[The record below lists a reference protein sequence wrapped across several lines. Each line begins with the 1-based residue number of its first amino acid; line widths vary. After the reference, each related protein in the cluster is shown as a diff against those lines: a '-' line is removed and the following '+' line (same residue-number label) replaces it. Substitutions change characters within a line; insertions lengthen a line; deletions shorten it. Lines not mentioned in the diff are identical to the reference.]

1 MPDSLRQD
9 ENVDDLAFG
18 VTPEIDHLAFGVRIS
33 TTILRAQTLI
43 ARRLVNQNGFKGA
56 WEENAPTLGFLDEM
70 RVAPDHRIAGT
81 VTYALDKILLTT
93 LAG

>member
-1 MPDSLRQD
+1 VPDSLRQD